1 MLMNAHHNGEEDR
14 FDSYY
19 WHQFLIDI
27 LARASIIGTLIKLSL

>member
-19 WHQFLIDI
+19 WHHFLDI
-27 LARASIIGTLIKLSL
+27 LAKTSIIGTLIKLSL